1 MSDIFEMF
9 AQKFVVTFTE
19 NRCEFPDEMKLPFQY
34 LKSIKNADNPCHI
47 LVQTHHNEKFCN
59 RVLHLE
65 SSSIVAMA
73 VITSAITIR

>member
-19 NRCEFPDEMKLPFQY
+19 FSDEMKLPFQY

-47 LVQTHHNEKFCN
+47 LVQTHHDEKLCN

>member
-9 AQKFVVTFTE
+9 AQKFVVIFTE
-19 NRCEFPDEMKLPFQY
+19 FSDEMKLPFQY